1 MKKQISALIAAVM
14 LAGSLT
20 AGGALAD
27 SESYVYGTMQ
37 IPYDEFYAAEGV
49 ASAVDA
55 VSSATDSKWKNTD
68 LTAGTYNAPHSDD
81 NGGDILGVTYPVAI
95 TQSDLDALGEDS
107 HAFTA
112 LDGQPAAYKI
122 ASVADGSLS
131 FSAVQGDAAPID
143 ASATI
148 STDSPWGDYQITV
161 DAINNA
167 KGTSDIGTL
176 YGVLLRTDDGT
187 TYGLRHLENIWN
199 DSLAWSVGFKTTE
212 ALGNVLSSEA
222 YADMMGKTISEITY
236 ITETGYHTLA
246 VELYVPVK
254 FDGGAEVASVPAA
267 SGSAPVTLT
276 GLPEDYAPE
285 YAVDG
290 LTAEVSDGSI
300 SFGEA
305 LPGAYTLTVTDSAGK
320 YAPFSADFVL
330 STDAMPVVFDP
341 EAGAIVAAEGSD
353 AELAAAF
360 IANLSTV
367 TVNDASY
374 AASGRGAVMIINAE
388 GEVDADA
395 AIVSG
400 RGADAV
406 STPVFEADGEYS
418 ITVAST
424 GFDQTLSFT
433 VTIAR

>member
-1 MKKQISALIAAVM
+1 MKRQISSLIAAVM
-14 LAGSLT
+14 LAGSL
-20 AGGALAD
+20 ASGGALAD
-27 SESYVYGTMQ
+27 SGTYVYGTMQ

-68 LTAGTYNAPHSDD
+68 LTAGTYNAPHTDD

-95 TQSDLDALGEDS
+95 TQSDLDALGEDT
-107 HAFTA
+107 HAFAA

-131 FSAVQGDAAPID
+131 FSAVQGETAPVD
-143 ASATI
+143 ASASLT
-148 STDSPWGDYQITV
+148 TDSPWGDYQITV
-161 DAINNA
+161 SAINNA
-167 KGTSDIGTL
+167 QGSSDIGTL
-176 YGVLLRTDDGT
+176 YGVLLRTTDGA

-290 LTAEVSDGSI
+290 LAAEVSDGSI

-341 EAGAIVAAEGSD
+341 EAGAIVAAEGAD